1 MPNGNLFLVVD
12 DDLEIMSIAYQ
23 TVRGAGADGT
33 ATQGRERVAV
43 GVEMPLLDCQ

>member
-1 MPNGNLFLVVD
+1 MPHMPNGNLFLVVD

-33 ATQGRERVAV
+33 AERVGV
-43 GVEMPLLDCQ
+43 GVEMPSLDCR